1 MIRLSLAIP
10 VLGCAFL
17 ASSISFHAQ
26 EYPTPAVSTV
36 SSASATA
43 PSPRPNNLSDEE
55 QARLFLVRKQFRE
68 AQDLFHKLTL
78 EYPKNAVYWNEL
90 GIAFHNQ
97 IELAAALKCYE
108 RAAKL
113 DSHYADAVNNM
124 GTIYYERRKY
134 PKAIRAYK
142 RAINIRND
150 FSPFYMNLGYAYFGK
165 KEYDDSIA
173 SFRKALELDP
183 DAFDIGKSRSGT
195 IIQDR
200 SIRTDR
206 GLFYFLLAKSFASA
220 GNIERCVIYL
230 RKARDDGYT
239 DINSAKSDPSFAKV
253 ISDPAVQEALAP
265 KPIEPTEATQ
275 P

>member
-1 MIRLSLAIP
+1 MIRYFLAIP
-10 VLGCAFL
+10 AVSVFFL
-17 ASSISFHAQ
+17 APFTSFQAQ
-26 EYPTPAVSTV
+26 EFPPHVST
-36 SSASATA
+36 ASVTA
-43 PSPRPNNLSDEE
+43 PARTTLSDED
-55 QARLFLVRKQFRE
+55 QARLYLIKKQYRE
-68 AQDLFHKLTL
+68 AQDLFHRLTM
-78 EYPKNAVYWNEL
+78 EHPKNAVYWNEL
-90 GIAFHNQ
+90 GITFHNQ
-97 IELAAALKCYE
+97 VELSAALKCYE
-108 RAAKL
+108 KSAKL

-124 GTIYYERRKY
+124 GTIWYERKKY

-142 RAINIRND
+142 RAIAIRND
-150 FSPFYMNLGYAYFGK
+150 FSPFFMNLGYAYFGK

-183 DAFDIGKSRSGT
+183 DAFDVSKSRAGT

-220 GNIERCVIYL
+220 GNIDRCVIYL
-230 RKARDDGYT
+230 RKARDEGYA

-253 ISDPAVQEALAP
+253 IADPAIQEGLAP
-265 KPIEPTEATQ
+265 KPLETPQ

>member
-10 VLGCAFL
+10 ALSILFL
-17 ASSISFHAQ
+17 APSISFHAQ
-26 EYPTPAVSTV
+26 EYPTPPVIT
-36 SSASATA
+36 ASATA
-43 PSPRPNNLSDEE
+43 PSPTNISDEE
-55 QARLFLVRKQFRE
+55 QARLYLVRKQFRE
-68 AQDLFHKLTL
+68 AQDIFHKLTV
-78 EYPKNAVYWNEL
+78 EHPKNALYWNEL

-97 IELAAALKCYE
+97 IELDAALKCYE
-108 RAAKL
+108 KSAKL
-113 DSHYADAVNNM
+113 DSHYADAINNM
-124 GTIYYERRKY
+124 GTIWYERKKY

-142 RAINIRND
+142 RAIAIRSD

-173 SFRKALELDP
+173 SFRKALDLDP
-183 DAFDIGKSRSGT
+183 DAFDIGKSSSGT

-220 GNIERCVIYL
+220 GNIDRCVIYL

-253 ISDPAVQEALAP
+253 ISDPSVQEALAP
-265 KPIEPTEATQ
+265 KPVESSAEPTQ

>member
-1 MIRLSLAIP
+1 MIRFSLAIP
-10 VLGCAFL
+10 AVGIFL
-17 ASSISFHAQ
+17 LAPSISFHAQ
-26 EYPTPAVSTV
+26 VSPPPVIT
-36 SSASATA
+36 ASTTTA
-43 PSPRPNNLSDEE
+43 PAPSRPQTGLSEEE
-55 QARLFLVRKQFRE
+55 QARLYLVKKQFRE
-68 AQDLFHKLTL
+68 AQDIYHHLTV
-78 EYPKNAVYWNEL
+78 EHPKNAVYWNEL

-97 IELAAALKCYE
+97 LELDAALKCYE
-108 RAAKL
+108 KSAKM
-113 DSHYADAVNNM
+113 DSHYADALNNI
-124 GTIYYERRKY
+124 GTIYYEKRKY

-142 RAINIRND
+142 HAIALRND

-173 SFRKALELDP
+173 SFRKALDIDP
-183 DAFDIGKSRSGT
+183 DAFDIGKNHSGT

-239 DINSAKSDPSFAKV
+239 DMNSVKSDPSFAQV
-253 ISDPAVQEALAP
+253 ISDPAVQEVLAP
-265 KPIEPTEATQ
+265 KPIESTQ